1 MGLYGPWDIYPVPVL
16 DKLQIL
22 HNIQYFVLIKCMFC
36 CLFKF
41 CVCDMLETY
50 LNCLKLTGW
59 QKSI

>member
-1 MGLYGPWDIYPVPVL
+1 MGLHDPWDIYPVPLL

-22 HNIQYFVLIKCMFC
+22 HSILYFVLIKCMLC
-36 CLFKF
+36 CLFKY

-50 LNCLKLTGW
+50 LNCLKLAGW